1 MDRRESYILLESRN
15 SFVRN
20 SVKAVANGALAWHI
34 DNTVSSRVSRF
45 HYGTRI
51 RVPYDKDDK
60 DHKGRMPFKSLNR
73 EEYVSDAW
81 SRIVAKVGAGSSC
94 IITSN
99 PCL

>member
-1 MDRRESYILLESRN
+1 MDRRESHIPLQSRN

-45 HYGTRI
+45 HYGTMI

-60 DHKGRMPFKSLNR
+60 DHEGRISFKDLDG
-73 EEYVSDAW
+73 EEYVSGAW